1 MAKAHQVQTEHTK
14 SAKMQER
21 EGKKRKK
28 KKQQTTAETKAMPYG
43 SIKTAGSQATYNQD
57 CNLLSDQ
64 AIKQPN
70 NCSLQQIPLP

>member
-1 MAKAHQVQTEHTK
+1 MAKVHQVQTEHK
-14 SAKMQER
+14 ECQNARKR
-21 EGKKRKK
+21 GKKGKK